1 MPLAISAIASEPEL
15 PLPEPRL
22 QEFLETAERRRPQL
36 LRMARRLTQSN
47 EDAEDVLQEAFMK
60 AYRALARFRGESQM
74 SSWLGA
80 IVQNTAH
87 EHLRSRR
94 GRVFLSLEY
103 LSKDDGDLVE
113 INLPDSRKNPEE
125 TWESREMENILRE
138 EVGKLSFVCRRALEV
153 CALDEELQ
161 ADAARALNLSVA
173 TMKSRVFRGKR
184 LLAHSLSRRIGSR
197 HDGTMREP
205 LSDHNS
211 IPKHRPHNHPERR
224 RGTRGC
230 LSHTQSGI
238 SNSSRNEARPP
249 TPSVIPGAAEGPAVA
264 LQQLNT

>member
-1 MPLAISAIASEPEL
+1 MSIALSAIESEPQ
-15 PLPEPRL
+15 PLLLENRL

-36 LRMARRLTQSN
+36 LRMARRLTQCN
-47 EDAEDVLQEAFMK
+47 EDAEDILQEAFMK
-60 AYRALARFRGESQM
+60 AYKALARFRGESQM

-103 LSKDDGDLVE
+103 LSKDDGDVVE

-125 TWESREMENILRE
+125 TWESRERENILRE

-153 CALDEELQ
+153 CALDEEPQ

-184 LLAHSLSRRIGSR
+184 LLARSLSRRMHVPHMISSCDLNQFPPGKQ
-197 HDGTMREP
+197 HDNNDCHLERK
-205 LSDHNS
+205 SHN
-211 IPKHRPHNHPERR
+211 NNDCHPER
-224 RGTRGC
+224 
-230 LSHTQSGI
+230 SPQSGR
-238 SNSSRNEARPP
+238 SRRTSSC
-249 TPSVIPGAAEGPAVA
+249 SSSSHC
-264 LQQLNT
+264 LN